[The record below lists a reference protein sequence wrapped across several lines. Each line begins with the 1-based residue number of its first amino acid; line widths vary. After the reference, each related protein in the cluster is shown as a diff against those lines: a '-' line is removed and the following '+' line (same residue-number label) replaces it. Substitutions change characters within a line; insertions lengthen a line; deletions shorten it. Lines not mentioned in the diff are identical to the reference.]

1 MSKATFDELCDEIA
15 ARPGAASRIEAEL
28 ARMNR
33 VLELKKLR
41 ARANLTQAELAEKMG
56 LSQRRVSAIE
66 RATDAELKLDTLRR
80 YVESL
85 GGKLEITA
93 VVDGD
98 RIPLPLG

>member
-1 MSKATFDELCDEIA
+1 MSSRQFDELCDEIT

-28 ARMNR
+28 SRMNR
-33 VLELKKLR
+33 VLELQKLR
-41 ARANLTQAELAEKMG
+41 ARKDMAQADVAERMG

-66 RATDAELKLDTLRR
+66 HSTDAELKLDTLRR

-85 GGKLEITA
+85 GGHLEVTA

-98 RIPLPLG
+98 RIPLPVD